1 MATTRDLFKSVTG
14 SIDMISAEIITAYR
28 TVCRRAS
35 VTSRNLGGLGIG
47 DDISL
52 DIGYAADHATLF
64 SGRIR
69 SISVADPRGT
79 YVIDAEDAL
88 WQAKEYYFIPEDLD
102 NPWSRSNISA
112 EDLVEGILAEAGLT
126 DYVGYATGFT
136 FATGTQDVE
145 IKLVSA
151 WDFIS
156 WICEVVIYSPRGYY
170 HGTHIITLPVS
181 GTRFVA
187 FIGTIVL
194 LSLFYLFLKKTWWGR
209 AFQGAAQN
217 RMGIQTAGID
227 VFRLDQI
234 AFGIG
239 VALAAAA
246 GALLAP
252 EFYVHPR
259 CGSIAT
265 MKGFEIIVIGGLG
278 SIPGVLC
285 AGLLLGLIESLGAVF
300 LNPSFRDVYGFLFL
314 LAILPIRPTGLFEE
328 RERVA

>member
-1 MATTRDLFKSVTG
+1 MVTIDWTLLSQYIISGVVIGLIYSLMAMGITFIYGIMRIINWSMGEFY
-14 SIDMISAEIITAYR
+14 MIGGYLQYIIITHFLGVENWYLGVLLSMVGVFLLGMVVQGLLIKPMFQGSVERR
-28 TVCRRAS
+28 TEYATI
-35 VTSRNLGGLGIG
+35 VT
-47 DDISL
+47 ISL
-52 DIGYAADHATLF
+52 GVLFTNVAVIG
-64 SGRIR
+64 
-69 SISVADPRGT
+69 
-79 YVIDAEDAL
+79 
-88 WQAKEYYFIPEDLD
+88 
-102 NPWSRSNISA
+102 
-112 EDLVEGILAEAGLT
+112 AGP
-126 DYVGYATGFT
+126 F
-136 FATGTQDVE
+136 
-145 IKLVSA
+145 
-151 WDFIS
+151 
-156 WICEVVIYSPRGYY
+156 IYSPPGYY
-170 HGTHIITLPVS
+170 HGTRILTLPVS

-252 EFYVHPR
+252 EFYLHPR

-314 LAILPIRPTGLFEE
+314 LAILAIKPTGLFEE

>member
-1 MATTRDLFKSVTG
+1 MIIDSTLISQYVISGIVIGLIYSLMAMGITFIYGIMRIINWSMGEFYMIGGYLQYIIVTQLLG
-14 SIDMISAEIITAYR
+14 VENWYLGVILSMAGVFLLGMVVQRLLIKPMFEATAEKR
-28 TVCRRAS
+28 TEYATI
-35 VTSRNLGGLGIG
+35 VT
-47 DDISL
+47 ISL
-52 DIGYAADHATLF
+52 GVLFTNMAVIG
-64 SGRIR
+64 
-69 SISVADPRGT
+69 
-79 YVIDAEDAL
+79 
-88 WQAKEYYFIPEDLD
+88 
-102 NPWSRSNISA
+102 
-112 EDLVEGILAEAGLT
+112 AGP
-126 DYVGYATGFT
+126 F
-136 FATGTQDVE
+136 
-145 IKLVSA
+145 
-151 WDFIS
+151 
-156 WICEVVIYSPRGYY
+156 IYSPPGYLRS
-170 HGTHIITLPVS
+170 THIITLPIS

-187 FIGTIVL
+187 FIGTIAL
-194 LSLFYLFLKKTWWGR
+194 LALFYVFLKKTWWGR

-217 RMGIQTAGID
+217 RVGIQTAGIN

-314 LAILPIRPTGLFEE
+314 LAILAIKPTGLFEE
-328 RERVA
+328 RERLA

>member
-1 MATTRDLFKSVTG
+1 MVKIDSTLISQYIISGIVIGLIYSLMAMGITFIYGIMRIINWSMGEFY
-14 SIDMISAEIITAYR
+14 MIGGYLQYIIITQVLGVENWYVGVVLSMVGVFLLGMVVQGLLIRPMFEGSVEKR
-28 TVCRRAS
+28 TEYATI
-35 VTSRNLGGLGIG
+35 VT
-47 DDISL
+47 ISL
-52 DIGYAADHATLF
+52 GVLFTNAAVIG
-64 SGRIR
+64 
-69 SISVADPRGT
+69 
-79 YVIDAEDAL
+79 
-88 WQAKEYYFIPEDLD
+88 
-102 NPWSRSNISA
+102 
-112 EDLVEGILAEAGLT
+112 AGP
-126 DYVGYATGFT
+126 F
-136 FATGTQDVE
+136 
-145 IKLVSA
+145 
-151 WDFIS
+151 
-156 WICEVVIYSPRGYY
+156 IYSPPGYY
-170 HGTHIITLPVS
+170 HGTHILTLPVS

-187 FIGTIVL
+187 FIGTIAL

-217 RMGIQTAGID
+217 RVGIQTAGID
-227 VFRLDQI
+227 VFRLDQV

-252 EFYVHPR
+252 EFYIHPR

-278 SIPGVLC
+278 SVPGVLC

-314 LAILPIRPTGLFEE
+314 LAILAIRPTGLFEE

>member
-1 MATTRDLFKSVTG
+1 VVTIDSTLISQYIISGIVIGLIYSLMAMGITFIYGIMRIINWSMGEFY
-14 SIDMISAEIITAYR
+14 MIGGYLQYIIITHFLGVENWYLGVILSMVGVFLLGMVVQR
-28 TVCRRAS
+28 LLIKPMFEGTVENRM
-35 VTSRNLGGLGIG
+35 
-47 DDISL
+47 
-52 DIGYAADHATLF
+52 
-64 SGRIR
+64 
-69 SISVADPRGT
+69 
-79 YVIDAEDAL
+79 E
-88 WQAKEYYFIPEDLD
+88 
-102 NPWSRSNISA
+102 
-112 EDLVEGILAEAGLT
+112 
-126 DYVGYATGFT
+126 YATIVTIALSVLFMNMAVIGAGPF
-136 FATGTQDVE
+136 
-145 IKLVSA
+145 
-151 WDFIS
+151 
-156 WICEVVIYSPRGYY
+156 IYSPPGYY
-170 HGTHIITLPVS
+170 HSTRIITLPIS

-252 EFYVHPR
+252 EFFVHPK

-300 LNPSFRDVYGFLFL
+300 LDPSFRDVYGFLFL
-314 LAILPIRPTGLFEE
+314 LAILAIKPTGLFEE